1 MKTLPICSTCK
12 NSKTPV
18 NGFLIVEGY
27 SDMAF
32 LSSFLEAK
40 IVQIGGFSFSR
51 RITDYILELAT
62 KSNPIV
68 LMDQDEAG
76 ILNEKRLANLL
87 PNATVIKVE
96 NIVGRNGKKGIAES
110 NKNDILKAL
119 DHHLITKIEE
129 EQNLTLSDLFASG
142 LIGESS
148 KYKRD
153 LLTREYGLGECNAKT
168 FLKRCNA
175 LKITKEDLERKM
187 ANNGN

>member
-1 MKTLPICSTCK
+1 MKTLSICSTCK

-51 RITDYILELAT
+51 RITNYILELS
-62 KSNPIV
+62 KISNPIV

-76 ILNEKRLANLL
+76 ILNEKRLLNLL

-96 NIVGRNGKKGIAES
+96 NNIGKNGKKGIAES
-110 NKNDILKAL
+110 NKKDVLKAL
-119 DHHLITKIEE
+119 KPHLISETKI
-129 EQNLTLSDLFASG
+129 EQNLTASDLFAIG
-142 LIGESS
+142 LVGENS
-148 KYKRD
+148 KNKRD
-153 LLTREYGLGECNAKT
+153 TLSSEFGLGECNAKT
-168 FLKRCNA
+168 FLKRCNS
-175 LKITKEDLERKM
+175 LNITKEDLERKM
-187 ANNGN
+187 AENGN